1 MKLQKLTIHNIAS
14 IEDAV
19 IDFEEQPLSDSE
31 VFLITGQTG
40 SGKSTILDA
49 ICLALYANTPRLN
62 NTKMQGESQDNE
74 KSLKIND
81 PRQLLRRDAGE
92 GWVRLTF
99 IGNNG
104 VHYQA
109 EWEVHRAGKKVTGN
123 MQKKTWTLQV
133 LPDGQLLT
141 KEEEIGREIAKAIEL
156 DFDQFCRTTLLAQG
170 DFTRFLNSKDDEK
183 AAILEKLTGM
193 DVYAKIGQQVYR
205 ETGKKKEAWQSAQ
218 NLTNGITTLN
228 DEQLAE
234 KKQELAEKEKSS
246 TIINQARDQA
256 KKKKR
261 WLETEVKLGEKVAE
275 ALDEY
280 NKIKGTIETEEFK
293 RQENTVQEWH
303 ATIEARQYLHEKN
316 KAVKEEEKQLSLL
329 NDLKKKQVSLQDE
342 LEKVKKQKKNAD
354 SDVANQEESIKEKE
368 KELENLHM
376 EQLREQWNAATALQ
390 NSIEQARILLKT
402 SEDARKLRV
411 KKALDIVKRK
421 EEISKKKNELAKLDA
436 PLHDAEVK
444 KNTAKQLYDAQKDT
458 IDKFASAL
466 RQKLQ
471 IGDVCPVCQQKI
483 SSALPHEEELKKIV
497 DNLQEAFTTAEKE
510 YNALVDNKNKLE
522 AEIKSEQN
530 NIHDAQSDY
539 DNDDSVKNAETN
551 ALEQLQK
558 CKIET
563 ISEDPNALLDTLEA
577 QQKKILKELGKKINI
592 GEDIEKVLRHD
603 LRPTLDKLRKEADN
617 QRKAY
622 DKANDDVKGN
632 DHQKKTAEDRLEEA
646 LKQIRGNNA
655 SLVAFLAQHPEMN
668 ETKLSELDKFTLESI
683 SKTRNE
689 IAEKKDQVEKR
700 KTTWKIESDNLNK
713 HLKTK
718 PEMMEEDT
726 LTNLEKRIA
735 DYEEEDKTINQQ
747 IGALNND
754 LEKDEENR
762 QKLGQRKEE
771 ENAAKKDFDKW
782 ERLNQLIGSADG
794 KRFREI
800 ALSYVLGSLIHSA
813 NSYMRTLTDRYTLK
827 VTPGTFVILVED
839 AYQGFATRAAS
850 TISGGESFLVSL
862 SLALALSDIGQKL
875 SVNTLFIDEG
885 FGTLSGE
892 PLQNAITTL
901 RTLHDK
907 SGRHVGII
915 SHIEELKERIPVQIQ
930 VNPDSGSSSST
941 IKIVP

>member
-246 TIINQARDQA
+246 TIITQARDQA
-256 KKKKR
+256 KKKKQ
-261 WLETEVKLGEKVAE
+261 WLETEVKLGKKVAE

-402 SEDARKLRV
+402 LEDARKLRV

-563 ISEDPNALLDTLEA
+563 ISEDPNAQLDTLEA

-622 DKANDDVKGN
+622 DKANDDIKGN

-771 ENAAKKDFDKW
+771 ENAAKKEFDKW

>member
-19 IDFEEQPLSDSE
+19 IDFEKQPLSDSE

-49 ICLALYANTPRLN
+49 ICLALYADTPRLD
-62 NTKMQGESQDNE
+62 NTKMEGESQDNE
-74 KSLKIND
+74 GTLKIND
-81 PRQLLRRDAGE
+81 PRQLLRRDAVE

-104 VHYQA
+104 VRYQA
-109 EWEVHRAGKKVTGN
+109 EWEVQRAYKKVTGN
-123 MQKKTWTLQV
+123 MKKAQWTLQV
-133 LPDGQLLT
+133 LPDGPLLIKV
-141 KEEEIGREIAKAIEL
+141 KEIQQEIAKAIEL
-156 DFDQFCRTTLLAQG
+156 DFPQFCRTTLLAQG
-170 DFTRFLNSKDDEK
+170 DFTRFLNSKDAEK

-193 DVYAKIGQQVYR
+193 DVYAKIGQQVYE
-205 ETGKKKEAWQSAQ
+205 ETGKKKKDWQNAQ
-218 NLTNGITTLN
+218 NLTKGITTLN

-246 TIINQARDQA
+246 TIITQARDQA
-256 KKKKR
+256 KEKKQ
-261 WLETEVKLGEKVAE
+261 WLETEVELGKKVAK

-280 NKIKGTIETEEFK
+280 NEIKDSIKTEEFK
-293 RQENTVQEWH
+293 RQEKTVQEWH
-303 ATIEARQYLHEKN
+303 DTIEARRYLYEKN
-316 KAVKEEEKQLSLL
+316 DAVKEEKKQLSLL
-329 NDLKKKQVSLQDE
+329 NNLKKEQGTLQDKFE
-342 LEKVKKQKKNAD
+342 EVKANKKKAD
-354 SDVANQEESIKEKE
+354 SNVEKQEESIKEKE

-376 EQLREQWNAATALQ
+376 EQLRDQWNATTALQ

-402 SEDARKLRV
+402 LDDARKLRV
-411 KKALDIVKRK
+411 KKEQDIVKRK
-421 EEISKKKNELAKLDA
+421 KEISKKKKDLDKLDA

-510 YNALVDNKNKLE
+510 YNALMDDKNKLE
-522 AEIKSEQN
+522 AEIKSEQH

-539 DNDDSVKNAETN
+539 DNDDSVENAETN

-563 ISEDPNALLDTLEA
+563 ISEDSNAQLDILED
-577 QQKKILKELGKKINI
+577 QQKKILKELGKKIKI
-592 GEDIEKVLRHD
+592 GEDIENVLRHD

-622 DKANDDVKGN
+622 EKANDDIKEI
-632 DHQKKTAEDRLEEA
+632 DRQKKTAEDRLEEA
-646 LKQIRGNNA
+646 QKQIRGNNA

-689 IAEKKDQVEKR
+689 IAEQKDQVETR

-726 LTNLEKRIA
+726 LTNLGKRIA

-771 ENAAKKDFDKW
+771 ENAAKKEFDKW

-794 KRFREI
+794 KKFREI

-827 VTPGTFVILVED
+827 VSPGTFVILVED

-930 VNPDSGSSSST
+930 VNQASGSSSST

>member
-1 MKLQKLTIHNIAS
+1 M
-14 IEDAV
+14 
-19 IDFEEQPLSDSE
+19 
-31 VFLITGQTG
+31 
-40 SGKSTILDA
+40 
-49 ICLALYANTPRLN
+49 
-62 NTKMQGESQDNE
+62 
-74 KSLKIND
+74 
-81 PRQLLRRDAGE
+81 
-92 GWVRLTF
+92 
-99 IGNNG
+99 
-104 VHYQA
+104 
-109 EWEVHRAGKKVTGN
+109 
-123 MQKKTWTLQV
+123 
-133 LPDGQLLT
+133 
-141 KEEEIGREIAKAIEL
+141 
-156 DFDQFCRTTLLAQG
+156 
-170 DFTRFLNSKDDEK
+170 
-183 AAILEKLTGM
+183 
-193 DVYAKIGQQVYR
+193 
-205 ETGKKKEAWQSAQ
+205 
-218 NLTNGITTLN
+218 
-228 DEQLAE
+228 
-234 KKQELAEKEKSS
+234 
-246 TIINQARDQA
+246 
-256 KKKKR
+256 
-261 WLETEVKLGEKVAE
+261 
-275 ALDEY
+275 
-280 NKIKGTIETEEFK
+280 
-293 RQENTVQEWH
+293 
-303 ATIEARQYLHEKN
+303 
-316 KAVKEEEKQLSLL
+316 
-329 NDLKKKQVSLQDE
+329 
-342 LEKVKKQKKNAD
+342 
-354 SDVANQEESIKEKE
+354 
-368 KELENLHM
+368 
-376 EQLREQWNAATALQ
+376 
-390 NSIEQARILLKT
+390 
-402 SEDARKLRV
+402 
-411 KKALDIVKRK
+411 KRK
-421 EEISKKKNELAKLDA
+421 EEISKKKKELDKLDA

-510 YNALVDNKNKLE
+510 YNALVDDKNKLE

-563 ISEDPNALLDTLEA
+563 ISEDSNAQLDILED
-577 QQKKILKELGKKINI
+577 QQKKILKELEKKIKI

-617 QRKAY
+617 QRNAY
-622 DKANDDVKGN
+622 EKANDDIKEI
-632 DHQKKTAEDRLEEA
+632 DRQKKTAEDRLEEA

-689 IAEKKDQVEKR
+689 IAEQKDQVETR

-726 LTNLEKRIA
+726 LTNLGKRIA

-771 ENAAKKDFDKW
+771 ENAAKKEFDKW

-794 KRFREI
+794 KKFRGI
-800 ALSYVLGSLIHSA
+800 AQSYVLSSLIHSA

-827 VTPGTFVILVED
+827 VSPGTFVILLED

-930 VNPDSGSSSST
+930 VNQDSGSSSST

>member
-246 TIINQARDQA
+246 TIITQARDQA

-303 ATIEARQYLHEKN
+303 ATIEARQYLHEKY

-402 SEDARKLRV
+402 LEDARKLRV

-483 SSALPHEEELKKIV
+483 NSALPHEEELKKIV

-563 ISEDPNALLDTLEA
+563 ISEDPNAQLDTLEA

-622 DKANDDVKGN
+622 DKANDDIKGN

-771 ENAAKKDFDKW
+771 ENAAKKEFDKW
-782 ERLNQLIGSADG
+782 ERLNQLIGSSDG